1 MRVSL
6 RRLLVDGRLRRQK
19 SGRAEVQRLFQVA
32 ERDLVDAC
40 VEGLSADRRFA
51 TAYNAALQLATIV
64 LRSEGY
70 RTAGAGHH
78 ATVIE
83 SLRAIIGPDVHEAAD
98 YLDACRSK
106 RNTVDYDGIG
116 IATEAEVVELVAEAR
131 MLQTMVRNWLAEHHP
146 DLAE

>member
-1 MRVSL
+1 MSL
-6 RRLLVDGRLRRQK
+6 RRFLVEGRLRRQK
-19 SGRAEVQRLFQVA
+19 TGRVEVQRLFQVA
-32 ERDLVDAC
+32 ERDLADAR

-78 ATVIE
+78 ATAIE
-83 SLRAIIGPDVHEAAD
+83 SLRTIIGADVSGPAD

-116 IATEAEVVELVAEAR
+116 IATEAAVAELIAEAHT
-131 MLQTMVRNWLAEHHP
+131 LEAMVRAWLKEHHP
-146 DLAE
+146 ELAE